1 MNIGEVK
8 AALTQAHQSLDEGRT
23 TVEGVG
29 TDLDEVSAL
38 VLATLHDSQRTEAA
52 QARKAIADAI
62 REVQLTLRVLAAG
75 QDNGRAYRDVL
86 G

>member
-1 MNIGEVK
+1 MSIGEVK
-8 AALTQAHQSLDEGRT
+8 AALAQAHQSLDQAGA

-38 VLATLHDSQRTEAA
+38 VLATLHDSQRAEAA

-62 REVQLTLRVLAAG
+62 REVKLTLRVIAAAA
-75 QDNGRAYRDVL
+75 DNGSAYRDVL